1 MSNTYDNQ
9 YLTENFTLDML
20 TPNPDKADLYD
31 KYIKKMIVGKLG
43 GKYVYKNLGLT
54 YLSAEHESIE
64 KMASVA
70 KNFKLKV
77 NLIRGKYGYYFIIRR
92 IRRVNG

>member
-1 MSNTYDNQ
+1 
-9 YLTENFTLDML
+9 ML

-31 KYIKKMIVGKLG
+31 KYMKKMTLGKLG

-64 KMASVA
+64 KMVSVA
-70 KNFKLKV
+70 NNFKLKV
-77 NLIRGKYGYYFIIRR
+77 NLIDPNNYDSPGLNPFIYSDPIKTGAADDPAASV
-92 IRRVNG
+92 IA